1 MVDKLYESIYAI
13 VRQVPPGRVT
23 TYGAIARILGGC
35 TAREVGYAMAAT
47 PTGSNVP
54 WQRVINSQGKISPH
68 GDGYGTQAQ
77 RTLLEKEGIVFD
89 AAGKVDFKKYGWPD
103 SK

>member
-1 MVDKLYESIYAI
+1 MSDKLYEMIYA
-13 VRQVPPGRVT
+13 VVCQVPSGRVT

-47 PTGSNVP
+47 PEGSNVP

-68 GDGYGTQAQ
+68 GAGYGSAAQ
-77 RTLLEKEGIVFD
+77 RKILEEEGIVFD
-89 AAGKVDFKKYGWPD
+89 ASGKIDVQKYGWPD
-103 SK
+103 